1 MAIMPDQFQ
10 GAFQEIAIN
19 VIEFSGSLGPAQDR
33 SGLQLNRSALLDRIL
48 IYRSEDSSTS
58 SIFSVSR
65 TTTKPCNTILLK
77 LTPQKT
83 RFPEI
88 EGSGVEVLLRFSRV
102 RCEDAKI
109 PRYRATL
116 APRES
121 LGLSNHRLT
130 SIALVKPHQPN
141 RMLLLGWLARQ
152 RSVPHESRSILES
165 ATGQDG
171 SEKEKETYRDRM
183 HRYTALLRL
192 HGPYAPKDDI
202 GSRTGALL
210 SDLDRLMMAFQ
221 SSR

>member
-1 MAIMPDQFQ
+1 MATMLDQFQ
-10 GAFQEIAIN
+10 GTFQAIAIN
-19 VIEFSGSLGPAQDR
+19 LIEFSGSLDPAQDM

-58 SIFSVSR
+58 PIFSVSM
-65 TTTKPCNTILLK
+65 TATKPCNATLLK
-77 LTPQKT
+77 LTSQKT

-88 EGSGVEVLLRFSRV
+88 EGSDVEVLLKFSRV

-116 APRES
+116 TPRES
-121 LGLSNHRLT
+121 LGLSNHRATPIT
-130 SIALVKPHQPN
+130 SVKPYQPN

-152 RSVPHESRSILES
+152 KSVPHESRSILEF
-165 ATGQDG
+165 ATGRGG
-171 SEKEKETYRDRM
+171 SEKEKETYQDRM

-192 HGPYAPKDDI
+192 HGPYAPKDDMAR
-202 GSRTGALL
+202 RTGALL

-221 SSR
+221 FI